1 MAQFVVA
8 KFDTAS
14 AADAAAQDLEAAM
27 IPSAVSRRHPSGAV
41 HQDPTSATECT
52 VLTVAVDEVHSGA
65 VVGILNLYGTA
76 EVR

>member
-27 IPSAVSRRHPSGAV
+27 IPSAVSQRHASGAV
-41 HQDPTSATECT
+41 PRDPASVMDCT

-76 EVR
+76 EIR